1 MQRAR
6 EWERLEFQDGK
17 WGGRAKSGRRDAGRP
32 RWKFKNGG
40 GRGVLDTQSVS
51 VCVPGI
57 GICTCWRRPDS
68 PSLLLS
74 IINLLL
80 GQVHVT
86 DFFHRGL
93 CYWTFSYP
101 DKNSFFCKYLHSP
114 EGASLL
120 MGTKEAAKDLICRL
134 VWPREEVTARGSSE
148 NRAQLYLSG
157 ISTPVY
163 KRTPKPHHQEEL
175 KAFDDTLPFKK
186 TQHSVCVSIKLR
198 LFQNPNQ
205 HTLTF

>member
-1 MQRAR
+1 MGAGGQSLGGEMQADR
-6 EWERLEFQDGK
+6 
-17 WGGRAKSGRRDAGRP
+17 GGSSRMGAG
-32 RWKFKNGG
+32 G
-40 GRGVLDTQSVS
+40 GVLDTQSVS

-74 IINLLL
+74 IINLHL

-120 MGTKEAAKDLICRL
+120 TGTKEAAKDLICRP
-134 VWPREEVTARGSSE
+134 VWQMAVTTGWPREEVTARGSSE
-148 NRAQLYLSG
+148 NWAQLYLSG

-175 KAFDDTLPFKK
+175 KAFDDNLPFKE